1 MGTSTTKTTASVRHD
16 WSNGRHPSIA
26 RKLDQMDPSP
36 IALVSPV
43 EAAVLK
49 LARETNP
56 VEALTLALRV

>member
-1 MGTSTTKTTASVRHD
+1 MGTSKTKTTAPVRRD
-16 WSNGRHPSIA
+16 RSNDRHPNIA
-26 RKLDQMDPSP
+26 MNFDQMDPSP